1 MPPPVTRP
9 AELAATG
16 TWHALGR
23 HQLGAVAATAVDFAT
38 MIVSVQW
45 IGLSPVAGTAAGA
58 TLGATTNFALGRGWV
73 FSGQSQ
79 HVALQGARYGLVSA
93 ASAGL
98 NALGEHWVHD
108 KAHVQYVIA
117 RMLVAIAVSLFWN
130 FPMHRQFVF
139 PEGRLR

>member
-38 MIVSVQW
+38 MIVGVQW

-58 TLGATTNFALGRGWV
+58 TLGAATNFALGRGWV
-73 FSGQSQ
+73 FSRQSQ
-79 HVALQGARYGLVSA
+79 HVAVQGARYGLVSA

-98 NALGEHWVHD
+98 TCSTWSRGC
-108 KAHVQYVIA
+108 
-117 RMLVAIAVSLFWN
+117 SL
-130 FPMHRQFVF
+130 RSQ
-139 PEGRLR
+139 